1 MALETGNY
9 ISSLV
14 KTNPVSSDNVSEGDD
29 HLQLIKK
36 ILKQNFPVG
45 TDSVGPDQAVQVLI
59 AKSSAPTVDTSAS
72 GHAARAMGLLWL
84 DTSNNLLKIR
94 NQANDAWITLAIDPE
109 TSNSVDINAG
119 TIDGTTIGATTASTG
134 KFSSVNIAADG
145 ATVTGIKDEDD
156 MSSDSAVKLA
166 TQQSI
171 KAYVDSQVTAQDLD
185 VISDSGTIDIDLDSE
200 SLTIAGGEGIDTSA
214 TSTTLTIAGE
224 DASTSNKGVASFHSD
239 NFSVS
244 SGAVT
249 IKDAGVANAELADMA
264 ANTVKVRDANS
275 SGVPSDKAVADGQ
288 ILIGDGTGFTAA
300 APSSDISMTNAGVV
314 TVTKIQGQAVTST
327 DPTNDQYMKYSTA
340 SNEWQMVSVV
350 GDDKLTT
357 KGDLL
362 VYNTVDSETR
372 YGIADSTYPGTDGYV
387 LTALAAADNGV
398 AWQAATVA
406 DEAIT
411 NAKLAHMAA
420 NTVKVRDA
428 NSSGDPSDKTV
439 ADTQILIGDGTG
451 FTAAALSGD
460 VTMAN
465 TGAVTIANDAVEQ
478 AMIGDD
484 AVGADQLASD
494 AVVTASIV
502 DDAVTTAKIADDAVA
517 AAQLASDAVVNASI
531 ASGAAIDATKIAD
544 GTVTST
550 EFQYIN
556 TLSSNAQTQ
565 LDAKASLTA
574 DQAWTGSQRATAVT
588 DNDMSYD
595 MDAGQNFISTP
606 SGNATLTFTNITNGQ
621 SGFLKLINSGG
632 HTISLH
638 SNSKGDANI
647 ATTVSTAGTYLLS
660 YFSDGTDV
668 WLTNSAIYA

>member
-72 GHAARAMGLLWL
+72 GHAARAMGLMWL
-84 DTSNNLLKIR
+84 DTTNNLLKIR
-94 NQANDAWITLAIDPE
+94 NQANDAWITLAVNPE

-119 TIDGTTIGATTASTG
+119 TIDGTTIGASTASTG
-134 KFSSVNIAADG
+134 VFSSVNIAADG

-171 KAYVDSQVTAQDLD
+171 KAYVDTQLTAEDLD
-185 VISDSGTIDIDLDSE
+185 ITTDSGSIDIDLDSDT
-200 SLTIAGGEGIDTSA
+200 LTITGGEGIDTSA
-214 TSTTLTIAGE
+214 SSTTVTIAAE
-224 DASTSNKGVASFHSD
+224 DATASNKGVASFSSD

-249 IKDAGVANAELADMA
+249 VKDAGIANTELADME
-264 ANTVKVRDANS
+264 ANTVKVRDASS
-275 SGVPSDKAVADGQ
+275 SGVPSNKAVADTQ

-300 APSSDISMTNAGVV
+300 ALSSDATMTNAGVV
-314 TVTKIQGQAVTST
+314 TVAKIQGTAVSST
-327 DPTNDQYMKYSTA
+327 APSNDQYMKYSSS

-372 YGIADSTYPGTDGYV
+372 LGVGTNNKVITANSSATNGLDWQYVAGDSMRMGSDAAGDTLYFNGTDYARLAKGSASQV
-387 LTALAAADNGV
+387 LTMNTGATAPEWAAAGV
-398 AWQAATVA
+398 A
-406 DEAIT
+406 D
-411 NAKLAHMAA
+411 MAA

-428 NSSGDPSDKTV
+428 SSTGAPSNKTV
-439 ADTQILIGDGTG
+439 ADTQLLIGDGTG

-460 VTMAN
+460 ATMSNAGVVAIG
-465 TGAVTIANDAVEQ
+465 TGVVVDA
-478 AMIGDD
+478 D
-484 AVGADQLASD
+484 
-494 AVVTASIV
+494 
-502 DDAVTTAKIADDAVA
+502 
-517 AAQLASDAVVNASI
+517 VNAS
-531 ASGAAIDATKIAD
+531 AAINATKIAD
-544 GTVTST
+544 GSVTST

-556 TLSSNAQTQ
+556 SLSSNAQTQ
-565 LDAKASLTA
+565 IDAKGVGDAVKANDAS
-574 DQAWTGSQRATAVT
+574 WTGSQRATAVT

-595 MDAGQNFISTP
+595 MDGGQNFISTP
-606 SGNATLTFTNITNGQ
+606 SGNATLTFTNITDGQ

-638 SNSKGDANI
+638 ANSKGDANI

>member
-36 ILKQNFPVG
+36 ILKQTFPVG

-84 DTSNNLLKIR
+84 DTGNNVLKIR
-94 NQANDAWITLAIDPE
+94 NQANSAWVTLAINPE
-109 TSNSVDINAG
+109 TSNSVDIDAG
-119 TIDGTTIGATTASTG
+119 SIDGTPIGATTASTG

-156 MSSDSAVKLA
+156 MASDSAVKLA

-200 SLTIAGGEGIDTSA
+200 SLTIAGGSGIDTSA

-224 DASTSNKGVASFHSD
+224 DATTSNKGVASFHSD

-249 IKDAGVANAELADMA
+249 IKDAGVANAELANMA

-275 SGVPSDKAVADGQ
+275 SGVPSDKAVGDGE

-300 APSSDISMTNAGVV
+300 APSSDISMTNAGAV
-314 TVTKIQGQAVTST
+314 TVTKIQGKAVSST
-327 DPTNDQYMKYSTA
+327 APTNDQYMKYSTA
-340 SNEWQMVSVV
+340 SNEWQMVTIAGS
-350 GDDKLTT
+350 DKLTT

-372 YGIADSTYPGTDGYV
+372 LPVGTNDYV
-387 LTALAAADNGV
+387 LTANSSATNGV
-398 AWQAATVA
+398 DWQAVSVA

-428 NSSGDPSDKTV
+428 NSAGDPSDKAV

-465 TGAVTIANDAVEQ
+465 TGAVTIANTAVEN
-478 AMIGDD
+478 AM
-484 AVGADQLASD
+484 
-494 AVVTASIV
+494 
-502 DDAVTTAKIADDAVA
+502 VA
-517 AAQLASDAVVNASI
+517 T
-531 ASGAAIDATKIAD
+531 GIDAAKLAD
-544 GTVTST
+544 GTVSNA

-556 TLSSNAQTQ
+556 SLSSNAQTQ
-565 LDAKASLTA
+565 LDAKVAKTGATGSGALPSGTTAQRDGSPSAGYIRFNSTTGGFEGYDGSAWGSIGGGAAGAGGDAVFYENGQTVTTSYTLTA
-574 DQAWTGSQRATAVT
+574 NTNAVSAGPVTVNSGVTVTVGS
-588 DNDMSYD
+588 
-595 MDAGQNFISTP
+595 
-606 SGNATLTFTNITNGQ
+606 GQ
-621 SGFLKLINSGG
+621 SW
-632 HTISLH
+632 
-638 SNSKGDANI
+638 
-647 ATTVSTAGTYLLS
+647 V
-660 YFSDGTDV
+660 V
-668 WLTNSAIYA
+668 V

>member
-36 ILKQNFPVG
+36 ILKQTFPVG
-45 TDSVGPDQAVQVLI
+45 SDSVGPDQAVQVLI

-94 NQANDAWITLAIDPE
+94 NQANNAWITLAIDPE

-200 SLTIAGGEGIDTSA
+200 SLTVAGGEGIDTSA

-224 DASTSNKGVASFHSD
+224 DATTSNKGVASFHSD

-249 IKDAGVANAELADMA
+249 IKDAGVANAELANMA
-264 ANTVKVRDANS
+264 ANTVKVRDADS
-275 SGVPSDKAVADGQ
+275 SGVPSDKAVGDGE

-314 TVTKIQGQAVTST
+314 TVTKIQGQAVSST
-327 DPTNDQYMKYSTA
+327 DPTNDQYMKYSTS

-372 YGIADSTYPGTDGYV
+372 LPVGTNDYV
-387 LTALAAADNGV
+387 LTANSSATNGV
-398 AWQAATVA
+398 DWQAVSVA

-428 NSSGDPSDKTV
+428 SSAGDPSDKAV

-494 AVVTASIV
+494 AVV
-502 DDAVTTAKIADDAVA
+502 
-517 AAQLASDAVVNASI
+517 NASI

-544 GTVTST
+544 GSVTST

-556 TLSSNAQTQ
+556 SLSSNAQTQ
-565 LDAKASLTA
+565 IDAKGVGDAVLA
-574 DQAWTGSQRATAVT
+574 NDQSWTGSQRATAVT

-595 MDAGQNFISTP
+595 MNAGQNFISTP
-606 SGNATLTFTNITNGQ
+606 SGNATLTFTNIANGQ

-638 SNSKGDANI
+638 SNSKADANL
-647 ATTVSTAGTYLLS
+647 ATTVTAAGTYLLS

>member
-29 HLQLIKK
+29 HLQLVKK
-36 ILKQNFPVG
+36 ILKQTFPVG

-94 NQANDAWITLAIDPE
+94 NQANNAWITLAIDPE

-224 DASTSNKGVASFHSD
+224 DATTSNKGVASFHSD

-249 IKDAGVANAELADMA
+249 IKDAGVANAELANMA
-264 ANTVKVRDANS
+264 ANTVKVRDADS
-275 SGVPSDKAVADGQ
+275 SGVPSDKAVGDGE

-314 TVTKIQGQAVTST
+314 TVTKIQGQAVSST
-327 DPTNDQYMKYSTA
+327 DPTNDQYMKYSTS

-372 YGIADSTYPGTDGYV
+372 LPVGTNDYV
-387 LTALAAADNGV
+387 LTANSSATNGV
-398 AWQAATVA
+398 DWQAVSVA

-428 NSSGDPSDKTV
+428 SSAGDPSDKAV

-494 AVVTASIV
+494 AVV
-502 DDAVTTAKIADDAVA
+502 
-517 AAQLASDAVVNASI
+517 NASI

-544 GTVTST
+544 GSVTST

-556 TLSSNAQTQ
+556 SLSSNAQTQ
-565 LDAKASLTA
+565 IDAKGVGDAVLA
-574 DQAWTGSQRATAVT
+574 NDQSWTGSQRATAVT

-595 MDAGQNFISTP
+595 MNAGQNFISTP
-606 SGNATLTFTNITNGQ
+606 SGNATLTFTNIANGQ

-638 SNSKGDANI
+638 SNSKADANL
-647 ATTVSTAGTYLLS
+647 ATTVTAAGTYLLS